1 MVLKN
6 AIGIVG
12 VIIVL
17 GICISPVIKLAI
29 LTVSYKLLAAVIQP
43 IADGKI
49 ISLLEQIGDI
59 FKIFLG
65 ILCSLSF
72 MVIIGITLVLK
83 ISNNV
88 IMYR

>member
-1 MVLKN
+1 M
-6 AIGIVG
+6 
-12 VIIVL
+12 
-17 GICISPVIKLAI
+17 IKLTI
-29 LTVSYKLLAAVIQP
+29 LTISYKLLVAVVQP

-72 MVIIGITLVLK
+72 MLIIGITLVLK

>member
-1 MVLKN
+1 M
-6 AIGIVG
+6 
-12 VIIVL
+12 
-17 GICISPVIKLAI
+17 IKLAI

-72 MVIIGITLVLK
+72 MLIIGITLVLK

>member
-1 MVLKN
+1 M
-6 AIGIVG
+6 
-12 VIIVL
+12 
-17 GICISPVIKLAI
+17 IKLAI
-29 LTVSYKLLAAVIQP
+29 LTASYKLLAAVVQP

-72 MVIIGITLVLK
+72 MLIIGITLVLK

>member
-1 MVLKN
+1 M
-6 AIGIVG
+6 
-12 VIIVL
+12 VL

-29 LTVSYKLLAAVIQP
+29 LTISYKLLVAVVQP

-72 MVIIGITLVLK
+72 MLIIGITLVLK

>member
-1 MVLKN
+1 M
-6 AIGIVG
+6 
-12 VIIVL
+12 
-17 GICISPVIKLAI
+17 IKLAI
-29 LTVSYKLLAAVIQP
+29 LTVSYKLLAAVVQP

-72 MVIIGITLVLK
+72 MLIIGITLVLK

>member
-1 MVLKN
+1 M
-6 AIGIVG
+6 
-12 VIIVL
+12 
-17 GICISPVIKLAI
+17 IKLAI

-72 MVIIGITLVLK
+72 MLIIGML
-83 ISNNV
+83 
-88 IMYR
+88 

>member
-1 MVLKN
+1 M
-6 AIGIVG
+6 
-12 VIIVL
+12 
-17 GICISPVIKLAI
+17 IKLAI
-29 LTVSYKLLAAVIQP
+29 LTISYKLLVAVVQP

-59 FKIFLG
+59 FKMFLG

-72 MVIIGITLVLK
+72 MLIIGITLVLK

>member
-1 MVLKN
+1 M
-6 AIGIVG
+6 
-12 VIIVL
+12 
-17 GICISPVIKLAI
+17 IKLAI

-59 FKIFLG
+59 YKIFLG

>member
-1 MVLKN
+1 M
-6 AIGIVG
+6 
-12 VIIVL
+12 
-17 GICISPVIKLAI
+17 IKLAI
-29 LTVSYKLLAAVIQP
+29 LTISYKLLVAVVQP
-43 IADGKI
+43 RADGKI

-72 MVIIGITLVLK
+72 MLIIGITLVLK

>member
-1 MVLKN
+1 M
-6 AIGIVG
+6 
-12 VIIVL
+12 
-17 GICISPVIKLAI
+17 IKLAI
-29 LTVSYKLLAAVIQP
+29 LTISYKLLVAVVQP

-72 MVIIGITLVLK
+72 MLIIGITLVLK